1 MNPLLQT
8 RKHDGWTFVEMLV
21 AISLSAIFLGA
32 ASLVFASISVNSRR
46 LTTVVTVNVGS
57 ANRQNLYGQAG
68 DTLGTYSAPNFG
80 RAASAADFRDLFRGD
95 AAAASFLH
103 CLPRSVRNTI
113 RPEFLTF
120 PAGSPNATTRPPRL
134 DTPEAFRQFLAQ
146 ALPASAAIYDT
157 PIRNYPPANRPNTTV
172 FMVGPSQDA
181 GFLRVRAVYEID
193 YLATTSPA
201 GTYATVRRYRN
212 GSLTHYYDV
221 FFEAGSG
228 SLPVPSFVAFENTSR
243 LAVVEGSEIDPF
255 KIASREPFYLLWLP
269 DPSLNPLRMP
279 AASASAPFSSP
290 TSASEHPGS
299 RSNLCLALPMFPG
312 L

>member
-1 MNPLLQT
+1 MNPPSQK
-8 RKHDGWTFVEMLV
+8 RKLNAWTFVEMLV
-21 AISLSAIFLGA
+21 AISLAAIFLGA
-32 ASLVFASISVNSRR
+32 ASLVYASISVNSRR

-146 ALPASAAIYDT
+146 ALPASTAIYDT
-157 PIRNYPPANRPNTTV
+157 PVRNFPPANRPNTTV

-193 YLATTSPA
+193 YLNTTSPS

-221 FFEAGSG
+221 FFEAGPG

-243 LAVVEGSEIDPF
+243 LAVVEGTSIDRF

-269 DPSLNPLRMP
+269 DPSVNPLKVP
-279 AASASAPFSSP
+279 TASASAPASSP
-290 TSASEHPGS
+290 LSAYGHLGS